1 MKTSA
6 LCYSAA
12 LAAAAWTCAQVG
24 ASEPASEIRVVY
36 PASATSREPMLA
48 DGRNPF
54 VDGGGKNLTAKPPVK
69 ENGRLEIE
77 TPLGQIREVR
87 ETLDAIRHTQ
97 TELAQGIET
106 LVSRPP
112 ARDRAD
118 EILAAIERASAARAA
133 QEAQPSASDPISTP
147 EPIPTPEPAPTLS
160 PEPVPAPQP
169 SEPGAQTRIDAGTWR
184 AVFAA
189 LAVWLALT
197 VLVKLL
203 AKARTASREIMRALA
218 SGRAEAESKGD
229 AK

>member
-12 LAAAAWTCAQVG
+12 LAAAVWTCALVG

-87 ETLDAIRHTQ
+87 ETLDAIRQTQ

-133 QEAQPSASDPISTP
+133 QEAQPSAS

-160 PEPVPAPQP
+160 ADPIPAPQP

-218 SGRAEAESKGD
+218 SGRAEAEPKGD

>member
-48 DGRNPF
+48 DGRNLF

-87 ETLDAIRHTQ
+87 ETLDAIRQTQ

-133 QEAQPSASDPISTP
+133 QEAQPSAP
-147 EPIPTPEPAPTLS
+147 EPIPTPEPAPPLS
-160 PEPVPAPQP
+160 SEPVPAPQP
-169 SEPGAQTRIDAGTWR
+169 SEPRAPARIDAGTWR

>member
-87 ETLDAIRHTQ
+87 ETLDAIRQTQ
-97 TELAQGIET
+97 AELAQGIET

-133 QEAQPSASDPISTP
+133 QEAQPSAS

-169 SEPGAQTRIDAGTWR
+169 SEPGAPARIDAGTWR

-189 LAVWLALT
+189 LAVWLALM
-197 VLVKLL
+197 VLVKLF

-229 AK
+229 GK

>member
-48 DGRNPF
+48 DGRNLF

-133 QEAQPSASDPISTP
+133 QEAQPSAS

>member
-48 DGRNPF
+48 DGRNLF

-87 ETLDAIRHTQ
+87 ETLDAIRQTQ

-133 QEAQPSASDPISTP
+133 QEAQPSAS

-160 PEPVPAPQP
+160 PEPVPAPRP
-169 SEPGAQTRIDAGTWR
+169 SEPRAATRIDAGTWR

>member
-48 DGRNPF
+48 DGRNLF

-118 EILAAIERASAARAA
+118 EILAAIERASATRAE
-133 QEAQPSASDPISTP
+133 QEPQAQPPAP
-147 EPIPTPEPAPTLS
+147 EPTPAPTLS
-160 PEPVPAPQP
+160 ADPIPAPRP
-169 SEPGAQTRIDAGTWR
+169 SEPRAAARIDAGTWR

-189 LAVWLALT
+189 LAVWLALA
-197 VLVKLL
+197 VLVKCA
-203 AKARTASREIMRALA
+203 AKARTAAREFMRALA
-218 SGRAEAESKGD
+218 SGRADAEPKGD

>member
-48 DGRNPF
+48 DGRNLF

-87 ETLDAIRHTQ
+87 ETLDAIRQTQ

-133 QEAQPSASDPISTP
+133 QEAQPSAS

-160 PEPVPAPQP
+160 AEPVSAPQP

>member
-54 VDGGGKNLTAKPPVK
+54 VDGGGKNLAAKPPVK

-87 ETLDAIRHTQ
+87 ETLDAIRQTQ

-133 QEAQPSASDPISTP
+133 QEAQPSAS

-169 SEPGAQTRIDAGTWR
+169 SEPRAQTRIDAGTWR

>member
-87 ETLDAIRHTQ
+87 ETLDAIRQTQ

-133 QEAQPSASDPISTP
+133 QEAQPSASDPI
-147 EPIPTPEPAPTLS
+147 PTPEPAPTLS
-160 PEPVPAPQP
+160 PEPIPAPQP
-169 SEPGAQTRIDAGTWR
+169 SEPRAQTRIDAGTWR

-229 AK
+229 GK